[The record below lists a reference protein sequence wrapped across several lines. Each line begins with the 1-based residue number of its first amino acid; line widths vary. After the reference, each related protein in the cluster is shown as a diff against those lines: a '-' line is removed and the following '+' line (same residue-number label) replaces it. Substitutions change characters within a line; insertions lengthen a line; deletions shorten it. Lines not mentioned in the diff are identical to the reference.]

1 MDKGKVVGVKATSKD
16 KELTINAKSVLVA
29 TGGLFGAE
37 KMVQESINWPVT
49 YEDKNFVSWG
59 LRYNGDGVRML
70 TEVGAAREGR
80 ILLEAHAP
88 VFAGELKLSTYVPPL
103 THLPIFVNKKGERFA
118 DEAVADRFSE
128 GANAFMR
135 QPEGLAYSLY
145 DEAAKEEMLKWR
157 YTEFELAVGEML
169 SGGVPKDLDDIN
181 ANRERLDKDFEIEEK
196 KGFAKKANTVRE
208 LAEYIGCEPKVL
220 EATVAEYNGYCDKG
234 HDDDFVKDPY
244 TLRPLRRAPFYA
256 LKCRACV
263 NTIQADIKCDLNQ
276 NVLNKQGEPIAGL
289 YAAGV
294 DTFLADWSTY
304 NNYLTGHSFSFSV
317 NGGRMA
323 GENAAK
329 FVLGK

>member
-1 MDKGKVVGVKATSKD
+1 
-16 KELTINAKSVLVA
+16 
-29 TGGLFGAE
+29 
-37 KMVQESINWPVT
+37 
-49 YEDKNFVSWG
+49 
-59 LRYNGDGVRML
+59 ML

-145 DEAAKEEMLKWR
+145 DEAAKEEMLKWN

-169 SGGVPKDLDDIN
+169 SGGVHKDSDNIN

-208 LAEYIGCEPKVL
+208 LAVYIGCEPKVL

-234 HDDDFVKDPY
+234 HDDVFAKNQRV
-244 TLRPLRRAPFYA
+244 LRPLRKAPFYA
-256 LKCRACV
+256 LKCAACI
-263 NTIQADIKCDLNQ
+263 NTIHGDIKCNEDM
-276 NVLNKQGEPIAGL
+276 NVLNTRDELIAGL
-289 YAAGV
+289 FAAGV
-294 DTFLADWSTY
+294 DTGGADWHTY
-304 NNYLTGHSFSFSV
+304 DTELTGHSFGFSV
-317 NGGRMA
+317 NGGRIA
-323 GENAAK
+323 GESAAK
-329 FVLGK
+329 FVLGT